1 MNHSGNA
8 TKLKLAYAP
17 LSNHDFTI
25 VKAEKIVQQ
34 ILEGSMLYA
43 ITQRPLLTF
52 ENITHEEATE
62 TLHFD
67 IFQQGTNLN
76 VNCSLPLYQEH
87 IGQDE
92 TKPVEVN
99 FGSYDKNW
107 NQTAL
112 PLTDLNG
119 IQFYDHE
126 SNFLLWLSPDKFL
139 HHYSNKIISATIIG
153 DYKPLTTFNVH
164 YVGKATDQ
172 EIWRRLTGH
181 PTLQDILSLENP
193 FNYGTLPTHE
203 IVLLLF
209 RVADNFSIRILD
221 GTDNI
226 DEFVDTI
233 LGKDHP
239 TEKDVSLDA
248 EKVLI
253 KVLDPTYNYK
263 KFPNY
268 PISKDG
274 LYKFNFNRFA
284 YQISENITLAYSD
297 GAINCNINDNLSDLI
312 AIENNETLTIIRHGQ
327 NGKDE
332 PSDEK

>member
-34 ILEGSMLYA
+34 ILEGSMLYV
-43 ITQRPLLTF
+43 ITQRQLLTF
-52 ENITHEEATE
+52 ENITYDEITE

-67 IFQQGTNLN
+67 IVQQGTGIS
-76 VNCSLPLYQEH
+76 VNCSLPLYQKY
-87 IGQDE
+87 IGRDE
-92 TKPVEVN
+92 TKHVEVQ
-99 FGSYDKNW
+99 FCSYDKNW
-107 NQTAL
+107 NQTTL
-112 PLTDLNG
+112 PLTNVNG

-126 SNFLLWLSPDKFL
+126 SNFLLWLSPDKLL
-139 HHYSNKIISATIIG
+139 HHYFNKTITATIVG

-172 EIWRRLTGH
+172 EIWKRLTGH
-181 PTLQDILSLENP
+181 STLQDILSLENP

-209 RVADNFSIRILD
+209 RVADNLSIRVFD
-221 GTDNI
+221 CNEGV
-226 DEFVDTI
+226 DEFVDSM
-233 LGKDHP
+233 LGKNHP
-239 TEKDVSLDA
+239 TDKDVSLDA

-253 KVLDPTYNYK
+253 KVLDPTYNDK

-268 PISKDG
+268 PKSKDG

-284 YQISENITLAYSD
+284 YQISENVTLAYSN
-297 GAINCNINDNLSDLI
+297 GEIVGNINDNLSDII
-312 AIENNETLTIIRHGQ
+312 AIQDNKTLAIIRHEQ

-332 PSDEK
+332 TLDEN